1 MFLTH
6 SVRILPLNTA
16 IRESIVSAIQA
27 NCSKIKN
34 LVFAVLLANNKLVA
48 LVRMKNCSI
57 HPADLRCVENY
68 AFLPLIGA
76 KRCIFFLFLCLMLS
90 FILFRCIQSKFHIN
104 NDIRRVG

>member
-76 KRCIFFLFLCLMLS
+76 KRVFFFIPVSYVIFYTLS
-90 FILFRCIQSKFHIN
+90 VHPIEISYK
-104 NDIRRVG
+104 